1 MEVLEKRE
9 KEWLKKKYMA
19 AAAKMRPVTER
30 GQVAKAGRVE
40 VKVVLREPAQD
51 KLGEKEE
58 REEVVNDNY
67 AYDLIL
73 FSMKTKVGAVPAGD
87 DIDALHSKLIQ
98 KEKKSEEK
106 RAKEQGKGVEKPQ
119 HTIAKKENEANKTGF
134 KTVKVGKQ
142 ILKDYD
148 YEY

>member
-1 MEVLEKRE
+1 M
-9 KEWLKKKYMA
+9 
-19 AAAKMRPVTER
+19 
-30 GQVAKAGRVE
+30 
-40 VKVVLREPAQD
+40 REPAQD

-58 REEVVNDNY
+58 RDEVVNVNY

-98 KEKKSEEK
+98 MEKKSEEK
-106 RAKEQGKGVEKPQ
+106 RAKEQEKGVEKPQ